1 MSADPFS
8 ETVTIAT
15 GVRRAIACLPCCA
28 AATSRSLI
36 MINYLA
42 LSAAEKVVIAHGK
55 TKRNSSADLPG
66 NVSLST

>member
-15 GVRRAIACLPCCA
+15 GVRRAIALLPRCA

-36 MINYLA
+36 MINYSA
-42 LSAAEKVVIAHGK
+42 LSSAEKVVVAPGK
-55 TKRNSSADLPG
+55 MKRNS
-66 NVSLST
+66 